1 MSSERERGRERE
13 KGLLWFCVKAFT
25 LPVVFVPQTQTH
37 FQDFS
42 HIAKRAL
49 SNCKITNW
57 DSDEIKQREAKKSLF
72 DAAWNISTNY
82 ALTHKQTQAS
92 MKKESCCFNMLLVR
106 KCAELGPS
114 NSLYKPLTKQPGTC
128 TNKPHFQMLLISY
141 QLFNCHCSNQC
152 DI

>member
-49 SNCKITNW
+49 SNCKITN
-57 DSDEIKQREAKKSLF
+57 
-72 DAAWNISTNY
+72 
-82 ALTHKQTQAS
+82 
-92 MKKESCCFNMLLVR
+92 
-106 KCAELGPS
+106 
-114 NSLYKPLTKQPGTC
+114 
-128 TNKPHFQMLLISY
+128 
-141 QLFNCHCSNQC
+141 
-152 DI
+152 